1 MLNIIR
7 IDTLN
12 NDTLFHF
19 TKKKNLRY
27 IMKDG
32 LTTSNHER
40 ENETKHDKD
49 MPAIYF
55 SKGFDGLLKTMDVFI
70 RWKYDQLAEKLGVS
84 TGGVYV
90 DNELMIKVFEKIYEE
105 EKNRIYFSL
114 NLIEGEDPLTSDYS
128 SKKMD
133 FKKNIAKQKGYINSP
148 RMIWEWGKYSNL
160 DSEAVEDWNMYTHLG
175 DKVISPNNINLICTE
190 NGELDALSILFEARK
205 MYSGDFELENLD
217 SFLEYVK
224 TNKMQK
230 GGERH
235 K

>member
-19 TKKKNLRY
+19 TKKQNLKYITKN
-27 IMKDG
+27 G
-32 LTTSNHER
+32 LSTGNHER
-40 ENETKHDKD
+40 ENETNQDKD

-55 SKGFDGLLKTMDVFI
+55 SKGIDGLLKTMDVFI
-70 RWKYDQLAEKLGVS
+70 RWEYDQLAKKIGMP
-84 TGGVYV
+84 TGGIYV
-90 DNELMIKVFEKIYEE
+90 DDELMVKVFEKIYED
-105 EKNRIYFSL
+105 EKNRVYFSL

-128 SKKMD
+128 SKEKD
-133 FKKNIAKQKGYINSP
+133 FKKNIAKQRGYINSP
-148 RMIWEWGKYSNL
+148 GMIWEWGKYSNL
-160 DSEAVEDWNMYTHLG
+160 DSEVVDDWNMYTHLG

-190 NGELDALSILFEARK
+190 NGEFDALSILFEARE

-224 TNKMQK
+224 VNKMSK
-230 GGERH
+230 YLR
-235 K
+235 